1 MNRSEKALLIIVL
14 TILVFGIV
22 GWLATPEDEKGQP
35 ILLLPSVKK
44 IEDYRAKAEG
54 WTEELRLLDGRLA
67 VLMAG
72 NSKSLF
78 SQSQSSQDLF
88 EDYVKLTQ
96 AINNAEAPSA
106 LTGLKDL
113 LLNTSAAY
121 LDASQSA
128 LRWVSTPSDDNL
140 TATKELI
147 NNAQDILAE
156 LESNTWIKQN

>member
-67 VLMAG
+67 VLMSG

-78 SQSQSSQDLF
+78 SQSQSSQALF
-88 EDYVKLTQ
+88 EEYVKLTQ

-106 LTGLKDL
+106 LNGLKDL

-128 LRWVSTPSDDNL
+128 LRWVSTPSEENL
-140 TATKELI
+140 TTTKGLI
-147 NNAQDILAE
+147 NTAQDILSD
-156 LESNTWIKQN
+156 LESNTWIQKR

>member
-1 MNRSEKALLIIVL
+1 
-14 TILVFGIV
+14 
-22 GWLATPEDEKGQP
+22 
-35 ILLLPSVKK
+35 
-44 IEDYRAKAEG
+44 
-54 WTEELRLLDGRLA
+54 
-67 VLMAG
+67 MAG

-78 SQSQSSQDLF
+78 SQSQSSQDIF